1 MEDRRVAF
9 FMRAYN
15 DIDHFAPV
23 IAEFIKRQENPLVV
37 FTSEIE
43 FENDYRIIYLKT
55 LGDCEFF
62 KDVDFEF
69 VKASKRDTLFQKFIV
84 NFILSREIEVDFRK
98 NKRRLFYNCKNS

>member
-1 MEDRRVAF
+1 MEDESGIFYAT
-9 FMRAYN
+9 YN

-69 VKASKRDTLFQKFIV
+69 IKTSKRDTLFSKIYSKF
-84 NFILSREIEVDFRK
+84 
-98 NKRRLFYNCKNS
+98 LFYQEK